1 MQLDSVGSG
10 YLTCCHVGVVGEAG
24 FFLKRRITRVV
35 RGFCVSHGH
44 GEFDNF
50 AFRPPVKLF
59 ADICGIFP
67 VTVSC

>member
-1 MQLDSVGSG
+1 MKPVS
-10 YLTCCHVGVVGEAG
+10 
-24 FFLKRRITRVV
+24 FKKRRITRVV